1 MALRIVFDVRHI
13 RDFGIGTYIRN
24 LLAALGEIDRESHY
38 VLTALPDDVDE
49 FSSLPPNFETVAY
62 THRDSERIDHLA
74 YPWFVRGFAPSLVH
88 IPLNIVPL
96 FLPKPYVV
104 TIHDMSSLLFGQRL
118 KGGWTENAQLYRF
131 RRGLIRA
138 DKLIAVSEATRRDVE
153 NLLGIPGDRIRLV
166 YSAPDPGFFEGA
178 PAALAR
184 AESRSPV
191 SDDMHH
197 VLERYQ
203 MEHPFIL
210 YVGRIQRH
218 KNVPR
223 LIEAF
228 AVVRGELES
237 HPKYRDLR
245 LVIIGDEISRHPEV
259 RRAVVQTRSEQ
270 AVRFLG
276 FLPFNTLKVF
286 YAAAS
291 AFVFPSLYEG
301 FGLPPLEAMA
311 SGTPVVTTGVSSLPE
326 VVGSAAVL
334 VNPENVFDMARGIR
348 EVLIDEQ
355 LRHTLIERG
364 FERLTHFSWRSTAS
378 QVLGVYRDVAGV
390 S

>member
-1 MALRIVFDVRHI
+1 MPLRVVFDVRHI

-24 LLAALGEIDRESHY
+24 LLTALGEIDRESSY
-38 VLTALPDDVDE
+38 VLTALPDDVEE

-62 THRDSERIDHLA
+62 THRDSERLDHLA
-74 YPWFVRGFAPSLVH
+74 YPWFVRGLAPSLVH
-88 IPLNIVPL
+88 IPLNTVPL

-104 TIHDMSSLLFGQRL
+104 TIHDMSSLLFGRRIR
-118 KGGWTENAQLYRF
+118 GGWRENAELYRF

-138 DKLIAVSEATRRDVE
+138 DSLIAVSDATRRDVE
-153 NLLGIPGDRIRLV
+153 NLLGIPAKRIRLV
-166 YSAPDPGFFEGA
+166 YSAPDPRFSAGA

-184 AESRSPV
+184 TESGSPF
-191 SDDMHH
+191 SIEMDR

-203 MEHPFIL
+203 IEYPFIL

-245 LVIIGDEISRHPEV
+245 LIIVGDEISKHPEV
-259 RRAVVQTRSEQ
+259 RRAVVQTRTEQ

-276 FLPFNTLKVF
+276 FLPFDTLKVF

-326 VVGSAAVL
+326 AVGNAAAM

-355 LRHTLIERG
+355 LRQTLIERG
-364 FERLTHFSWRSTAS
+364 FERLTHFSWRSTAG
-378 QVLGVYRDVAGV
+378 QVLNVYRDVART